1 MRTYHAAQVAQ
12 SLTGAVYVVC
22 LPSDVDPETSSV
34 GRMRDELVLRGV
46 DREAVLLED
55 QGRNTHEQ
63 AVFVRELLGHDALG
77 EPVMIISSPVHM
89 RRALLSFQKAGFTNL
104 AQSPARPVGA
114 EAYLGPGVGLRYAF
128 WANLERNVSV
138 IRELVALAY
147 YKVRGWI

>member
-1 MRTYHAAQVAQ
+1 
-12 SLTGAVYVVC
+12 
-22 LPSDVDPETSSV
+22 
-34 GRMRDELVLRGV
+34 
-46 DREAVLLED
+46 
-55 QGRNTHEQ
+55 
-63 AVFVRELLGHDALG
+63 
-77 EPVMIISSPVHM
+77 VMIISSPVHM